1 MTERVP
7 RPPGPELRPD
17 FGRALERFSSDR
29 WRERKQAARE
39 LLAAV
44 KQVPP
49 APDELALLVERL
61 LDGLVTPDSVAMR
74 SVCHE
79 VLVGIGTSSLPS
91 IRRRLRAVGPGARM
105 IVDLIADVGS
115 SDDVPLLAGI
125 LAAPGDDNVRAAAAA
140 ALGALGGS
148 EAARALTE
156 ALADGSEMLRLF
168 ALDALARLGVALP
181 QETLAPLLA
190 DPVTRRAA
198 AGLLGFSADP
208 TVAGE
213 LVRLL
218 SDPMAGVRAAAAVG
232 LVRLHAALAVGVGGW
247 PLAVAEA
254 LQAADGE
261 PLRRQIRE
269 LLAHRNLEVKLA
281 ALALA
286 GALADA
292 GALPHVLGVMSD
304 PELRERA
311 VEFAGGLADAALP
324 VFLDMVERTPAE
336 ALGDLFVLA
345 SALGPA
351 GGHPRLYEV
360 LAAALAGTDAHAACM
375 AATALGRIGGPD
387 VLPALAEALAL
398 EGPAGEAA
406 AVAFAAVAG
415 RALGRRLALVAPYLP
430 EGTDARGA
438 LARNL
443 CRVYGLLGRAG
454 DHAFVAPLVA
464 RLGDPDPGLRLVA
477 ARALGQIPGAHAGV
491 AALEQAL
498 RDDDPAVRAAG
509 CRSLGQLGAPESV
522 PALLAASRDA
532 SALVRATAV
541 QALVQQNSPLA
552 LPRLRE
558 VAQVDPSPAV
568 IMQAIDGL
576 SRSQADEDL
585 VLLMTL
591 TRAPDHEIVK
601 AAARGLSRCQSHRA
615 TAAVIGL
622 LDHARWDVR
631 WAAAEALAERGD
643 PTALGPMRRQQAV
656 EPDPLVRQVLASATA
671 KLEQRPLEGGGE

>member
-1 MTERVP
+1 VTELIS
-7 RPPGPELRPD
+7 RPSGPELRPD
-17 FGRALERFSSDR
+17 FARALERFSSDR

-49 APDELALLVERL
+49 APDELALLVEKL

-79 VLVGIGTSSLPS
+79 VLVGIGMSSLPS

-115 SDDVPLLAGI
+115 GDDVPLLAGI
-125 LAAPGDDNVRAAAAA
+125 LKAPGDDNVRAAAAA
-140 ALGALGGS
+140 ALGALGGG
-148 EAARALTE
+148 EAAAALTG

-208 TVAGE
+208 QVAGE

-218 SDPMAGVRAAAAVG
+218 GDPMAGVRAAAAVG
-232 LVRLHAALAVGVGGW
+232 LVRLHAALAVGVGGR

-254 LQAADGE
+254 LAAADGE
-261 PLRRQIRE
+261 PLRKQIRE

-292 GALPHVLGVMSD
+292 GALPHVLAVMSD

-311 VEFAGGLADAALP
+311 VEFAGGLAEAALP
-324 VFLDMVERTPAE
+324 VLLDMVERTSAE

-345 SALGPA
+345 SALGPV
-351 GGHPRLYEV
+351 GGHPRLFEV
-360 LAAALAGTDAHAACM
+360 LEAALGGTDAHAACM
-375 AATALGRIGGPD
+375 AATALGRIGGPT
-387 VLPALAEALAL
+387 VLPALAQALAL

-415 RALGRRLALVAPYLP
+415 RALGRRLAAVAPYLP
-430 EGTDARGA
+430 AGTGAHGA

-443 CRVYGLLGRAG
+443 CRVYGLLGRGG
-454 DHAFVAPLVA
+454 DLAFVAPLVA

-477 ARALGQIPGAHAGV
+477 ARALGQIPGEHEGAR
-491 AALEQAL
+491 ALAVAL
-498 RDDDPAVRAAG
+498 RDDDPAVRAAV
-509 CRSLGQLGAPESV
+509 CRSLGQLGGAESL
-522 PALLAASRDA
+522 PALLHASRDA

-541 QALVQQNSPLA
+541 QALVQQDDAQA

-558 VAQVDPSPAV
+558 VVQADASSAV
-568 IMQAIDGL
+568 IIQAIDGL
-576 SRSQADEDL
+576 SRSDADQDL

-591 TRAPDHEIVK
+591 TRASDHEIVK
-601 AAARGLSRCQSHRA
+601 AAARGLSRIKSHRA

-622 LDHARWDVR
+622 IDHPRWDVR

-643 PTALGPMRRQQAV
+643 PTALAPMRRQQAV
-656 EPDPLVRQVLASATA
+656 EPDPLVRQVLSAATSR
-671 KLEQRPLEGGGE
+671 LGLRPEEDGAA